1 MKEWFEYYKIPIIFA
16 TIGLIIAI
24 LFITI
29 GFFKTMLLLIFIT
42 LGGFLGLYLK
52 KSIFS
57 TILNSFILI
66 NGYK

>member
-52 KSIFS
+52 K
-57 TILNSFILI
+57 I
-66 NGYK
+66 NFFDYFK

>member
-16 TIGLIIAI
+16 AIGLIIAI

-29 GFFKTMLLLIFIT
+29 GFFKTMLLLIFII

-52 KSIFS
+52 K
-57 TILNSFILI
+57 I
-66 NGYK
+66 NFFDYFK

>member
-16 TIGLIIAI
+16 AIGLIIAI

-29 GFFKTMLLLIFIT
+29 GFFKTMLLLIFIA

-52 KSIFS
+52 KIKEDRFHK
-57 TILNSFILI
+57 LLI
-66 NGYK
+66 QLQSS